1 VRRQRSKSVR
11 PGPQPVVGRAFSFR
25 EDEPIGAP
33 AGEEALFSS
42 TPAGVPRGGVRRLF
56 ELDSQVS
63 SSYPWGMGGRLPPMS
78 PAWGEHEIRR
88 VFPRRPALL
97 RQLSRLGA
105 ASVPGRA
112 VDPRRADYSFRL
124 LQNLS
129 AARFVGKSAT
139 RGAADW
145 AAFRKFP
152 QLDHR
157 TRVCVSR
164 RVRRGVL
171 FAFDVAGKRGLG
183 RGGVRRSVDSSY
195 GCR

>member
-1 VRRQRSKSVR
+1 MARRRQRAPSLPVPQSVA
-11 PGPQPVVGRAFSFR
+11 GRAFSFR
-25 EDEPIGAP
+25 ENEPIGAP
-33 AGEEALFSS
+33 AGEDLVASS
-42 TPAGVPRGGVRRLF
+42 TGSSVPRGGVRRLF

-63 SSYPWGMGGRLPPMS
+63 SSYPWGMGGRLPPIT
-78 PAWGEHEIRR
+78 PAWGEEEFRR
-88 VFPRRPALL
+88 VLRRPLG

-105 ASVPGRA
+105 APRLARA
-112 VDPRRADYSFRL
+112 GDPRRSVYPFRL

-129 AARFVGKSAT
+129 AARFAGKSAS

-145 AAFRKFP
+145 AAFRKLP
-152 QLDHR
+152 ALDHR

-171 FAFDVAGKRGLG
+171 FAFNVAGKRGLG